1 MNGIKS
7 NEPNLKKKLFY
18 SNIYT
23 IYVWETLKG
32 KVQYIKSIRN
42 YLYIKKENEETNF
55 KNAIK
60 NWF

>member
-1 MNGIKS
+1 MNRI
-7 NEPNLKKKLFY
+7 LKKLFY
-18 SNIYT
+18 SYIYT

-55 KNAIK
+55 KIAIK

>member
-1 MNGIKS
+1 MNRI
-7 NEPNLKKKLFY
+7 LKKLFY

-23 IYVWETLKG
+23 IYVWETLKD

-42 YLYIKKENEETNF
+42 YLYIKKENEETNL